1 MAKQRTI
8 ERIPYQNNELLKLDQ
23 YYNKNNEQET
33 IVSKAEE
40 KVKKIKQNKSRVKE
54 TNYWSS

>member
-8 ERIPYQNNELLKLDQ
+8 ETIHYQNNELLKSDQ

-33 IVSKAEE
+33 IVNKAEE